1 MRTTGL
7 WMGVLALIWT
17 LGCTGPTEPPAA
29 GGGKGQPSAKRSQL
43 LVELP
48 DYCNTPDAMELL
60 PDGSIVLSVP
70 NFTDTSS
77 PGVLMKIGPE
87 NEVSRFYDLPPHPE
101 TGKVFPMGIRVGPV
115 GDLFLADCQA
125 LVEPK
130 GKSRLLRVVLEDG
143 RPKETITVATGF
155 NVANGVAIHDGY
167 VYVSESIVDDTAQPV
182 TSAILR
188 FKPDEENVELKQPC
202 TDDPH
207 FVALIETDSENLKVG
222 ADGIAFDSRGNLYV
236 GDCGDATVDKIEFDD
251 EGNVVSNEVFARAD
265 FMKSVDGLY
274 YDPQTDK
281 LYVADILANAVHAVS
296 MDGSVETLAQNGD
309 TDGADGSLDG
319 PAEAIVRGRNVI
331 VSNFDRVFPGA
342 VNTAPDKPYTLSVIP
357 LD

>member
-1 MRTTGL
+1 MRTTGIWTGIL
-7 WMGVLALIWT
+7 TLIWT
-17 LGCTGPTEPPAA
+17 LGCNAPTDPPTSDAA
-29 GGGKGQPSAKRSQL
+29 KETPVASRAQL

-60 PDGSIVLSVP
+60 PDGSILLSVP
-70 NFTDTSS
+70 NFTDMSS
-77 PGVLMKIGPE
+77 PGVLMRISPE
-87 NEVSRFYDLPPHPE
+87 NRVSRFYDLPPHPD
-101 TGKVFPMGIRVGPV
+101 TGKIFPMGIRVGPG

-143 RPKETITVATGF
+143 HPKETITVATGF
-155 NVANGVAIHDGY
+155 NVANGVAVHDGY
-167 VYVSESIVDDTAQPV
+167 VYVSESIIDDSTQPV
-182 TSAILR
+182 TSGILR
-188 FKPDEENVELKQPC
+188 FKPDEENVQLKQPC
-202 TDDPH
+202 TEDPH
-207 FVALIETDSENLKVG
+207 FVALVETDSENLKVG

-251 EGNVVSNEVFARAD
+251 AGNVVSNSVFAQAD

-296 MDGSVETLAQNGD
+296 MDGSVEMLAQNGD

-319 PAEAIVRGRNVI
+319 PSEAIVRGREVI
-331 VSNFDRVFPGA
+331 VSNFDRVFPGG